1 MLEIC
6 FPQGG
11 EKSVDSVCYKTKT
24 QLKQKRSKGI
34 GKDKVRKMLI
44 RKEAL
49 EPVGCWEGPGLQ
61 AKMRISES
69 SCPSISS
76 GPLAT

>member
-11 EKSVDSVCYKTKT
+11 EKSVASVYYKTKT
-24 QLKQKRSKGI
+24 QLKGKRSKGI

-49 EPVGCWEGPGLQ
+49 
-61 AKMRISES
+61 
-69 SCPSISS
+69 
-76 GPLAT
+76 